1 MTYIYIY
8 ILYELW
14 IEKIEIIALTIFF
27 YEKRE
32 IITTNMMMRMRKKK
46 RIHQFLFNEIFSK
59 KNLNVI
65 FFLMRSF

>member
-65 FFLMRSF
+65 FFLMRNF